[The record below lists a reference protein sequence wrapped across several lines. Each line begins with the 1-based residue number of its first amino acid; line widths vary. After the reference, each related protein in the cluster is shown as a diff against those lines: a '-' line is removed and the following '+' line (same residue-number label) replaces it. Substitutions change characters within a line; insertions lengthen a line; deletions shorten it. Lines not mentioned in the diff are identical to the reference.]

1 MAMLNLPE
9 LVKEPIGHY
18 PYFPTRQQLFIW
30 RNWEAV
36 STEKIAHILGTDVQT
51 VNTLAEE
58 MDSCPRQKLILNILK
73 EDSSLSFA
81 NNWQLSRM
89 IN

>member
-58 MDSCPRQKLILNILK
+58 MGLPVPAKVEITPRGIDLTG
-73 EDSSLSFA
+73 
-81 NNWQLSRM
+81 
-89 IN
+89 